1 MSGVLMAA
9 HEGLV
14 RFYPILGSK
23 QLAQT
28 IDSQL
33 EPGDIIV
40 IDGEITVGS
49 SLLFY
54 TRDTGSHV
62 LLVNG
67 RVNGPWFGSF
77 WPDSPHI
84 FLDDAGL
91 KQLWA
96 GKHRVFLLTY
106 HPEQLTK
113 DLAPFGQVNALASSG
128 GKMVLS
134 NR

>member
-1 MSGVLMAA
+1 MIA
-9 HEGLV
+9 
-14 RFYPILGSK
+14 
-23 QLAQT
+23 
-28 IDSQL
+28 
-33 EPGDIIV
+33 

-49 SLLFY
+49 SLLYY
-54 TRDTGSHV
+54 THDTGSHV

-77 WPDSPHI
+77 WPDAPHI

-96 GKHRVFLLTY
+96 GQHRVFLLTY
-106 HPEQLTK
+106 HAEQRVQ
-113 DLAPFGQVNALASSG
+113 DLAPYGKVNALASSG
-128 GKMVLS
+128 GKTVLS